1 MGNENKMQTILT
13 VNGKQYSVQSPPG
26 WVLEPADIERAKQDI
41 LSGNIKTMNPATCPD
56 VIQGTT
62 HAVTLTATGG
72 VPDYTY
78 RLLLDGSQ
86 IATAGPIAGTSQ
98 TFDYKFDQAV
108 GAHILK
114 GEITDSCS
122 TPQTS
127 SDQCATFNIIAAVGS
142 ISCTTTPSGAS
153 VALDDVSQGV
163 VTPVTLTDVT
173 PGSHTVTFTLTGYNA
188 CPVTVS
194 VTAGATATASCTL
207 VPVVTT
213 GSISCTTTPS
223 GASVTLD
230 GTLQTGV
237 ITPVTLTNVSAGSH
251 TVTFGLSGY
260 NACPVTVSVTAGATA
275 TASCTLCIIPS
286 CEFTW
291 APLNPVINQDIT
303 FTASETVS
311 IAGWDW
317 YVRVTGTTT
326 WVHWDFSSVTVIDF
340 SVPDEYDIRL
350 DIINSCGA
358 TCTMTK
364 QIIVLDACS
373 PLEITMNVV

>member
-1 MGNENKMQTILT
+1 METENKIQTILT
-13 VNGKQYSVQSPPG
+13 LNGKRYSVQSPPG

-41 LSGNIKTMNPATCPD
+41 LSGKIRTLNPATCPD

-207 VPVVTT
+207 
-213 GSISCTTTPS
+213 
-223 GASVTLD
+223 
-230 GTLQTGV
+230 
-237 ITPVTLTNVSAGSH
+237 
-251 TVTFGLSGY
+251 
-260 NACPVTVSVTAGATA
+260 
-275 TASCTLCIIPS
+275 CIIPS

-303 FTASETVS
+303 FTASDTTL
-311 IAGWDW
+311 IAHNWKVNDFQWD
-317 YVRVTGTTT
+317 TAASTTMQITTPGTHNIQHDGT
-326 WVHWDFSSVTVIDF
+326 
-340 SVPDEYDIRL
+340 
-350 DIINSCGA
+350 NSCGA

-364 QIIVLDACS
+364 QIVVACS
-373 PLEITMNVV
+373 PLGITMNIT